1 MRKVL
6 PEEHCKVVLEGLPM
20 LLHMSDMSVFSFFP
34 AGLCLQMNCYL
45 SYVWFYIHVM
55 TDNSLMQEKE
65 VGIYS
70 PEHLQKSS
78 A

>member
-1 MRKVL
+1 MRQVL
-6 PEEHCKVVLEGLPM
+6 PEEHRKVVSEGLSM
-20 LLHMSDMSVFSFFP
+20 LLHECLFSFFP